1 VKISK
6 AKAFIQYKAPKI
18 LENFDN
24 CLFQCNSYIINN
36 LRKNKVFLFCAKKQ
50 GISAWRQNNRAKLP
64 LGNWLVKFTEKKVDR
79 LAQLL
84 NFTESALYAVR
95 RAVNFGEIDPRGRYH
110 QLFESSFYVCR
121 SLKRKKI
128 LLT

>member
-6 AKAFIQYKAPKI
+6 AKAFIQYKTPKI

-95 RAVNFGEIDPRGRYH
+95 RAVNFGEIDPWCQFH
-110 QLFESSFYVCR
+110 QLSTYSFCTRR
-121 SLKRKKI
+121 SRKHKNYS
-128 LLT
+128 